1 MGITPRPSFARV
13 ARARSAEQGM
23 VEQAAREG
31 LIPPDI
37 AGALA
42 DPDVTSHLLFTG
54 FEVVAD
60 LESLTG
66 PASGEV
72 EVPTH
77 LRDGE
82 LGAHADLSDPWQR
95 ETLYGRVLVDGSAA
109 DQAGVLNRQVLSEL
123 WHKALAPGPVL
134 RVWQGR
140 FPELAIGQAAL

>member
-31 LIPPDI
+31 LIAPDI
-37 AGALA
+37 AAALA
-42 DPDVTSHLLFTG
+42 DPEITSHLLFTG
-54 FEVVAD
+54 FEVVSD

-66 PASGEV
+66 PAGGEV
-72 EVPTH
+72 EVPAH

-82 LGAHADLSDPWQR
+82 LGERVDLSDPWQR
-95 ETLYGRVLVDGSAA
+95 EALYRRVLVDGSTA
-109 DQAGVLNRQVLSEL
+109 DQAAVLNRHVLIEL

-140 FPELAIGQAAL
+140 FPELAIGQAAP